1 MTFLAP
7 LFFSLGLAAAAG
19 IIALHFIVTRQPT
32 QSVLPT
38 VRFVPVSA
46 VRVPTVTR
54 RPEHLLLL
62 LLRVLLV
69 LCVGAAFARP
79 VITGTW
85 RPLARVVMADV
96 SRQVADIGAVR
107 DSVRSVLGEG
117 DVLVVFDSAARLSR
131 GGADS
136 VVRAPGSRAPGRL
149 SPALVRSV
157 RAASDLRSKAD
168 SIELV
173 VVSPLAAV
181 EWDAATDSLRA
192 LWPGRVRLIRV
203 AAAVDTGGARSGL
216 AIVGAEDDPVRVA
229 AMLAARTGTDTSA
242 RLVRGTA
249 SPADSVWAAGGRR
262 ALIRWPIDTAPP
274 GWAAREDMDTAG
286 AVVAGGSAVVYPFAR
301 RWEVRGTAGLVVARW
316 VDGRPAA
323 VEQDVGEGCIRD
335 VAIEV
340 PVRGD
345 LVLRPAFAR
354 LLEALTAPCGEIAG
368 AAALT
373 APDLERFS
381 GSGPLASKA
390 SIPAPAT
397 VVPPLVP
404 WLLAAALLL
413 ALGELYIRRERK
425 VAA

>member
-1 MTFLAP
+1 VTFLAP

-131 GGADS
+131 G
-136 VVRAPGSRAPGRL
+136 
-149 SPALVRSV
+149 
-157 RAASDLRSKAD
+157 
-168 SIELV
+168 LV